1 MQLRIFEQQNVLGA
15 TAPPDC
21 SVVEEQP
28 EAGQHFPVPVCRWLT
43 VCQRIYFKIML
54 LTYK

>member
-21 SVVEEQP
+21 SVFEEQP
-28 EAGQHFPVPVCRWLT
+28 EAGQNLPLPVCRWLA